1 MEKQHDPK
9 TFEQIMRRKLGITII
24 DIYIVK
30 KFLGTFFFSIALI
43 LSIATIFDF
52 SEKVDNFLDHDATL
66 KDIVLIYYLNFMP
79 YFAVLFS
86 SLFTF
91 VSVIYFTSR
100 MAYRTEFIAI
110 ISSGMSFN
118 RLLLPYFFSA
128 AVIAILSFILSDY
141 VIPDANRKRL
151 DFEEVYYHAIPLR
164 ITERN
169 LHRQIEPGVFI
180 YMESYS
186 TFSDLGH
193 RFSMEKFEDGKLVSK
208 LMSDYVKWDTSIN
221 KWVIRNYYIREI
233 DGYTEKITKGDRID
247 TTLAMHPSDF
257 KRRLNFMETM
267 STRELKDYIR
277 QLEMLGESSIKA
289 YKIERQKRFAFPF
302 SSFILTLIG
311 VSVSSRKVKGGI
323 GMQLGIGML
332 VAFSYLLF
340 LQFSSQFAIKGSLN
354 PGIAVWLPNTI
365 FTIIAVFLY
374 RMAPK

>member
-1 MEKQHDPK
+1 
-9 TFEQIMRRKLGITII
+9 MRRKLGITII

-52 SEKVDNFLDHDATL
+52 SEKIDNFLDHDAVL
-66 KDIVLIYYLNFMP
+66 KDILFIYYLNFMP

-86 SLFTF
+86 SLFIF

-118 RLLLPYFFSA
+118 RLLRPYFFSA
-128 AVIAILSFILSDY
+128 AVLAILSFLLNDY

-151 DFEEVYYHAIPLR
+151 DYEEIYYHAVPQR
-164 ITERN
+164 ITERD
-169 LHRQIEPGVFI
+169 LHRQIEPGVYI

-186 TFSDLGH
+186 TLSDLGH
-193 RFSMEKFEDGKLVSK
+193 RFSMEKFEDGRLVSK
-208 LMSDYVKWDTSIN
+208 LMSDYVKWDTSIS
-221 KWVIRNYYIREI
+221 KWVIRNYYIRDI
-233 DGYTEKITKGDRID
+233 DGYTEKITKGIQID

-289 YKIERQKRFAFPF
+289 YKIERHKRYAFPF

-323 GMQLGIGML
+323 GMQLGIGLM
-332 VAFSYLLF
+332 VAFTYLLF

-354 PGIAVWLPNTI
+354 PAFAVWLPNI
-365 FTIIAVFLY
+365 LFAIVSIFLY